1 MSHKNNTTTTK
12 NWSHCMFFRPRDGTP
27 GMPEDLGPLSQ
38 AQNYIVSH
46 GSPKPTK
53 YPKIT
58 AAGIPRQWAEL
69 GLEPQLST
77 TWKASLDEDAT
88 SAMHFFGRRRASGVW
103 FGDALQGSRP
113 HNPTSRRAHMSQP
126 QTFIHPC
133 SLLMPQTLGPIYIL
147 DY

>member
-1 MSHKNNTTTTK
+1 
-12 NWSHCMFFRPRDGTP
+12 MFFRPRDGTP

-69 GLEPQLST
+69 GLEPQPST
-77 TWKASLDEDAT
+77 AWKASMTGTQRQRCIILT
-88 SAMHFFGRRRASGVW
+88 SAGV
-103 FGDALQGSRP
+103 GGVVR
-113 HNPTSRRAHMSQP
+113 
-126 QTFIHPC
+126 
-133 SLLMPQTLGPIYIL
+133 
-147 DY
+147 